1 MNKNQDRRQN
11 VNASAEENYFSS
23 LAKKYK
29 KASRI
34 IYILLAAVFV
44 ITLVFNSRLLTYT
57 NFNYLFRDINAAAE
71 AAGDNYNSISYT
83 NDDARVVK
91 NYRGGVITVS
101 SSDVAIYTATGR
113 RTMFTSESFVS
124 PQVTTSKKYA
134 IAYEQGGKKYCVYSS
149 FAKVGGETLK
159 YPISYATVADNGWF
173 AIVTKDAEHA
183 SVVYLYDDDMQLR
196 GNYSFASATVFMV
209 AMNESGNRLAIFKTE
224 TAIDKFST
232 SVMVVEPG
240 KKTSVFDVTVSNGI
254 VCGGGF
260 TEAGKLQLVST
271 DGYYLID
278 ASNGGA
284 LAHTAFDRP
293 VSRVSVTSDGCAV
306 ALSNN
311 SGEVN
316 NTLLAFDK
324 NGKQIYNSD
333 IAGGILDM
341 EYFEGCIFLNQGN
354 VLSKITLKSGD
365 VSSIAIYE
373 NGSDI
378 IVYNGNN
385 ILLCCQTKAKYIKI

>member
-1 MNKNQDRRQN
+1 MIKKQDRRN
-11 VNASAEENYFSS
+11 IHKSPDEENYFSS
-23 LAKKYK
+23 LSKKYK

-91 NYRGGVITVS
+91 NFRGGIITVS

-113 RTMFTSESFVS
+113 RTMFGSESFVS
-124 PQVTTSKKYA
+124 PQITTSKKYA
-134 IAYEQGGKKYCVYSS
+134 VAYELGGKKYCVYNS

-173 AIVTKDAEHA
+173 AIVTKDAQHA

-196 GNYSFASATVFMV
+196 STYSFASATVFAV
-209 AMNESGNRLAIFKTE
+209 AMNKTGERIAIFKTE
-224 TAIDKFST
+224 TAVDKFST
-232 SVMVVEPG
+232 GVMVSEAG
-240 KKTSVFDVTVSNGI
+240 KKESIFDVEISKGI
-254 VCGGGF
+254 VCGAGF
-260 TEAGKLQLVST
+260 TEDGTLQLVAT

-278 ASNGGA
+278 ASNGKT
-284 LAHTAFDRP
+284 LAHTAFDRAL
-293 VSRVSVTSDGCAV
+293 SRVSVTADGCSV
-306 ALSNN
+306 ALANK
-311 SGEVN
+311 SGEIKN
-316 NTLLAFDK
+316 SILAFNK
-324 NGKQIYNSD
+324 NGKLIYNCD
-333 IAGGILDM
+333 FTGGILDL
-341 EYFEGCIFLNQGN
+341 EHCDGYVFLNQGDTI
-354 VLSKITLKSGD
+354 LKITLKSGA
-365 VSSIAIYE
+365 VSTTNIFE
-373 NGSDI
+373 NGNDI

-385 ILLCCQTKAKYIKI
+385 ILLCCQTKAKYIKT